1 MNNKNTM
8 KILIILDMVFGVLKK
23 FNDHFRRRVQRALLV
38 DPDKMPQRYAII
50 MASVLLIS
58 IVVTYNV
65 LYEREK
71 KKEG

>member
-1 MNNKNTM
+1 M
-8 KILIILDMVFGVLKK
+8 LIILDMVFEIFKRINENL
-23 FNDHFRRRVQRALLV
+23 RRRARRAFLA

-58 IVVTYNV
+58 IVITYNV
-65 LYEREK
+65 LYEKRK

>member
-1 MNNKNTM
+1 
-8 KILIILDMVFGVLKK
+8 MVFEIFKRINENL
-23 FNDHFRRRVQRALLV
+23 RRRARRAFLA

-58 IVVTYNV
+58 IVITYNV
-65 LYEREK
+65 LYEKRK

>member
-1 MNNKNTM
+1 
-8 KILIILDMVFGVLKK
+8 MVFEIFKRL
-23 FNDHFRRRVQRALLV
+23 NENLRRKVRRAFLA

-58 IVVTYNV
+58 IVITYNV
-65 LYEREK
+65 LYEKQR

>member
-1 MNNKNTM
+1 M
-8 KILIILDMVFGVLKK
+8 LIILDMVFEIFKRL
-23 FNDHFRRRVQRALLV
+23 NENLRRKVRRAFLA

-58 IVVTYNV
+58 IVITYNV
-65 LYEREK
+65 LYEKQR